1 MARIEP
7 APTAPSP
14 SSAWCAA
21 ATSSITGTD
30 HAQRHHPA
38 ADHSRPGPRRRLQP
52 AGQDQRAGRPRIA
65 DDGPIS
71 FDVLVTLS
79 DDGRLT
85 GPFVRREGPSRR
97 FIYIAIGT
105 SAGQH
110 GEWIRRAKI
119 DVHDIPAALL
129 AQARAGQTLEVILPG
144 RARDGGP
151 ACATVR
157 PLQPWTAV

>member
-1 MARIEP
+1 MPSAITLRLT
-7 APTAPSP
+7 TADPV
-14 SSAWCAA
+14 
-21 ATSSITGTD
+21 
-30 HAQRHHPA
+30 
-38 ADHSRPGPRRRLQP
+38 PGVAYSLQDKANTP
-52 AGQDQRAGRPRIA
+52 VKPRIA
-65 DDGPIS
+65 GDGPIS
-71 FDVLVTLS
+71 FDVPVTLS

-85 GPFVRREGPSRR
+85 GPFVRREGPLRR

-110 GEWIRRAKI
+110 GEWSRRAKI

>member
-1 MARIEP
+1 MPSAITLRLTTADP
-7 APTAPSP
+7 VPGVAYSLQDKANAPV
-14 SSAWCAA
+14 
-21 ATSSITGTD
+21 D
-30 HAQRHHPA
+30 
-38 ADHSRPGPRRRLQP
+38 
-52 AGQDQRAGRPRIA
+52 PRIA
-65 DDGPIS
+65 GDGPIS
-71 FDVLVTLS
+71 FDVPVTLS

-97 FIYIAIGT
+97 FVYIAIGA

-110 GEWIRRAKI
+110 SEWSRRAKI
-119 DVHDIPAALL
+119 DVHDIPADLL
-129 AQARAGQTLEVILPG
+129 ALAREGRTLEMILPG